1 MPWERPRC
9 RSSRR
14 CLRPND
20 RCVIGAGWGQPSLW
34 RRVLE
39 VVALVGHLLEQRTS
53 GVHESDVRSV
63 RLVRRVQVDVAV
75 GAPTSGGRAVH
86 RTRRRPRC
94 ARAAAPDRRRSD
106 RVDGGGD
113 VRHVGDS
120 REAGSTGDQFV
131 EVGGIEQAGLGV
143 DRPFLHNDARI
154 GETSPCPL
162 IGLVILPGDDDLV
175 AVVPH
180 QPHGLGQHIRV
191 LTGRRTEMDRLV
203 GRQAGHHRRRS
214 IASVATTDGPKSQLG
229 DIWRGRRDRRGDRRP
244 GSGSS
249 CRRHSRGAPTAPS
262 RGAQRRGT
270 GPGRNRDRGSSCGR
284 LARTR
289 RIEAVWSV
297 QPPWPVSRRGCRRG
311 CPRGCPEGSTR
322 VP

>member
-1 MPWERPRC
+1 MSDQGVVVVGDACDRT
-9 RSSRR
+9 
-14 CLRPND
+14 D

-75 GAPTSGGRAVH
+75 ERSDVGEAVRCIGHAVDHDVPAH
-86 RTRRRPRC
+86 RVHPIGE
-94 ARAAAPDRRRSD
+94 RSD

-113 VRHVGDS
+113 VRRVGDS
-120 REAGSTGDQFV
+120 KEAGSTGDQFV
-131 EVGGIEQAGLGV
+131 EVGGIEQAGLRV

-162 IGLVILPGDDDLV
+162 IGLVILPSDDDLV

-180 QPHGLGQHIRV
+180 RPHGLGQHIRV
-191 LTGRRTEMDRLV
+191 LTGRRTEMNLALV
-203 GRQAGHHRRRS
+203 GRQELGHHRTRAIHR
-214 IASVATTDGPKSQLG
+214 LG
-229 DIWRGRRDRRGDRRP
+229 GNDRRAKVPVGLTFGVGEEIGEEIDDLARAVAAAGILQVRP
-244 GSGSS
+244 LPHLGVRKGGELGSDEIEIEG
-249 CRRHSRGAPTAPS
+249 RHA
-262 RGAQRRGT
+262 GT
-270 GPGRNRDRGSSCGR
+270 

-289 RIEAVWSV
+289 RI
-297 QPPWPVSRRGCRRG
+297 RR
-311 CPRGCPEGSTR
+311 R
-322 VP
+322 VPGRCSRPGR